1 MVIVQFSQINNDMN
15 ILILEDDFD
24 RMDSFRDNLKD
35 HKVVIV
41 HTAQECIDM
50 LKDHEW
56 DMLFLDHDLGGEQM
70 VDSEEENTGATVAKF
85 LSRNLKYKPPTVII
99 HSMNPPGAQYM
110 MDLLPG
116 SLRVPG
122 AWNMELE

>member
-1 MVIVQFSQINNDMN
+1 MN